1 MLSNDGCMN
10 ESCLSFAADVEMIQ
24 IIANI
29 SMERIQQQG
38 IPATPTPATPTPATP
53 TTDLSMDNTDGE
65 KRNKSQMPDVSRRLT
80 KEGDGPLDPTV
91 LIKRLRNAY
100 RTPDNVPVSLY
111 SQSAV
116 CVCVCVFISQYIL
129 YSIISHHTCLCLIW
143 EDIIYVCIDQ
153 FCEDVWLNCV
163 F

>member
-24 IIANI
+24 TIANI

-116 CVCVCVFISQYIL
+116 CVCVCVCLYPSTFCTASSVIIRAFVLFGKISFMFVL
-129 YSIISHHTCLCLIW
+129 TNFVRMCG
-143 EDIIYVCIDQ
+143 
-153 FCEDVWLNCV
+153 
-163 F
+163 